1 MSFCA
6 SVSQIIFADIDG
18 RADATFATC
27 TVVVGPCG
35 VVGLEEEGFELP
47 PQAARTRASETER
60 GTSKRMRTTA
70 AYRFVS
76 RDAGRDGAAPA
87 IACAP
92 VRRSA
97 VLALVTAAATAAIL
111 GLTVAPASAHICP
124 RPIEINVGQ
133 PSTIAVG
140 VTVETTAVP
149 DVEISIPV
157 GLRLDRV
164 DAKAGWS
171 ATRNGSTVRY
181 RGGPIAGITCAS
193 SSLGVTSPARG
204 AFGLFVVQRAADGKV
219 VARSTPDPSN
229 ATDRVLGQI
238 GYAGVKPPSTASTA
252 LSPIMLAS
260 IALVGIG
267 VVLGGVR
274 GFRAWRNRGL
284 DENGEDNE

>member
-1 MSFCA
+1 M
-6 SVSQIIFADIDG
+6 
-18 RADATFATC
+18 
-27 TVVVGPCG
+27 
-35 VVGLEEEGFELP
+35 GLEEEGFELP

-87 IACAP
+87 IACGP
-92 VRRSA
+92 VRRLA
-97 VLALVTAAATAAIL
+97 VLALVTPAATAAVL

-124 RPIEINVGQ
+124 RPAEINVGQ

-140 VTVETTAVP
+140 VTVEATAVP
-149 DVEISIPV
+149 DVEISVPV

-164 DAKAGWS
+164 DAKAGWT

-181 RGGPIAGITCAS
+181 RGGPIAVFTCEYF
-193 SSLGVTSPARG
+193 SLRVTSPARG

-229 ATDRVLGQI
+229 ATDRVWGQI
-238 GYAGVKPPSTASTA
+238 VYAGVKPPSTASTA
-252 LSPIMLAS
+252 LSPITMAS

-267 VVLGGVR
+267 VVLGGVL

-284 DENGEDNE
+284 DEDDEDNEDEESEIEREAELRARLERFKRRTPDPRPPE

>member
-1 MSFCA
+1 
-6 SVSQIIFADIDG
+6 
-18 RADATFATC
+18 
-27 TVVVGPCG
+27 
-35 VVGLEEEGFELP
+35 
-47 PQAARTRASETER
+47 
-60 GTSKRMRTTA
+60 MRTTE

-87 IACAP
+87 IACVP

-164 DAKAGWS
+164 DAKAGWT

-181 RGGPIAGITCAS
+181 RGGPIAVFTCAYF
-193 SSLGVTSPARG
+193 SLGVTSPARG
-204 AFGLFVVQRAADGKV
+204 SFGVSVVQRAADGKV
-219 VARSTPDPSN
+219 VARSTPDPGN

-238 GYAGVKPPSTASTA
+238 VYAGVKPPSAGSTGPSA
-252 LSPIMLAS
+252 ITLAS

-267 VVLGGVR
+267 VVLGGIL
-274 GFRAWRNRGL
+274 GFRAWRNRGF
-284 DENGEDNE
+284 DEINEDNGDEEGEIEREAELSARLERFKTRTRDPRPPG